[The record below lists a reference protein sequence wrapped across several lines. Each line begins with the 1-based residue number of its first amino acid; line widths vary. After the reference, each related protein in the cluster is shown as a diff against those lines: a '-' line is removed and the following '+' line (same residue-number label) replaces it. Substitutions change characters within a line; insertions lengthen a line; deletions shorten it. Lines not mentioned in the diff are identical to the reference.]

1 MSHTLSEMSR
11 APGPNDTGPNDT
23 GPNDT
28 GPGLPGLIDWR
39 KPELGTVA
47 MLLVGGGVV
56 GAAFLFVMA
65 DLLTVGHAAFNTSS
79 QVAWGLPIAFY
90 AFLALTSSGLAVLA
104 AIDLIFGLTVF
115 HPIAKRCVW
124 LSIITLIAGFSVLA
138 LEIGHPFRMLIVM
151 PLSFQ
156 VRSPM
161 WWMGVFYSL
170 DLVLLFVK
178 FYLMHTGRRHTRLA
192 HGVGVASFITVIFAA
207 GTLGLVFGMM
217 GMRAAWF
224 SPMMPVF
231 FMMTGFLSGVA
242 LIILIGNLTP
252 GRATRST
259 DVRDLHD
266 VTLPRLF
273 FVALL
278 GVIAMATAR
287 MITGLW
293 GNGDGLDAY
302 WWMIR
307 QPGFTIEMVVG
318 LAIPLLLMST
328 AALRAA
334 PAIQSL
340 AAVLTLVGMFFSRL
354 DLLLIGQVVPLF
366 KGNWEG
372 YQQYWPSMTEWA
384 LVPLGLGMVLALYAA
399 GNWLL
404 RLSEREAPAVG
415 R

>member
-1 MSHTLSEMSR
+1 MSQKLSDVSELAV
-11 APGPNDTGPNDT
+11 APKGA
-23 GPNDT
+23 
-28 GPGLPGLIDWR
+28 GLTRHLLGLIDWR
-39 KPELGTVA
+39 KPEMGTVM

-56 GAAFLFVMA
+56 GMAFLYVMTF
-65 DLLTVGHAAFNTSS
+65 LLKEGHAAFNTSS

-104 AIDLIFGLTVF
+104 SLDLIFGLKSF
-115 HPIAKRCVW
+115 YPIAKRCVW

-138 LEIGHPFRMLIVM
+138 LEVGHPFRMLAVL
-151 PLSFQ
+151 PFSFQ

-178 FYLMHTGRRHTRLA
+178 FYLMHTGQWHTRFA
-192 HGVGVASFITVIFAA
+192 HLIGVASFVTVIFAS

-217 GMRAAWF
+217 GMRAAWY

-231 FMMTGFLSGVA
+231 FMMTGFLSGIA
-242 LIILIGNLTP
+242 LMLLIANLTP
-252 GRATRST
+252 GRARQPK
-259 DVRDLHD
+259 DVLELYG

-273 FVALL
+273 FIALL
-278 GVIAMATAR
+278 GVLAMATAR
-287 MITGLW
+287 VITGLW

-302 WWMIR
+302 WWMVR
-307 QPGFTIEMVVG
+307 QPTFYVEMVVG
-318 LAIPLLLMST
+318 LAVPLLLMST
-328 AALRAA
+328 AGLRAS
-334 PAIQSL
+334 PATQSL
-340 AAVLTLVGMFFSRL
+340 AAVLALVGMFFSRL

-372 YQQYWPSMTEWA
+372 YQHYWPSSTEWA
-384 LVPLGLGMVLALYAA
+384 LVPLGLGMVLTFYAV

-404 RLSEREAPAVG
+404 RLADKETPAG
-415 R
+415 GH

>member
-1 MSHTLSEMSR
+1 MSHKLSDVSDIPVVLG
-11 APGPNDTGPNDT
+11 AAGTK
-23 GPNDT
+23 
-28 GPGLPGLIDWR
+28 PGLLGLIDWR
-39 KPELGTVA
+39 KPGMGTA
-47 MLLVGGGVV
+47 ALLLIGGGLVGI
-56 GAAFLFVMA
+56 AFLYVMA
-65 DLLTVGHAAFNTSS
+65 QLLTEGHAAFNTSS

-104 AIDLIFGLTVF
+104 SIDLVFGLKAF
-115 HPIAKRCVW
+115 YPLAKRCIW

-138 LEIGHPFRMLIVM
+138 LEIGHPFRMLVVL
-151 PLSFQ
+151 PFSFQ
-156 VRSPM
+156 IRSPM

-178 FYLMHTGRRHTRLA
+178 FYLMHTGQWHTRFA
-192 HGVGVASFITVIFAA
+192 HLIGVASFVTVIFAS

-231 FMMTGFLSGVA
+231 FMMTGFLSGAALMLLVA
-242 LIILIGNLTP
+242 NLLP
-252 GRATRST
+252 GRA
-259 DVRDLHD
+259 DQPKEIVALYD

-273 FVALL
+273 FLALL
-278 GVIAMATAR
+278 GVVAMTAAR
-287 MITGLW
+287 MATGLW

-302 WWMIR
+302 WWMVR
-307 QPGFTIEMVVG
+307 QPIFYAETVVG

-328 AALRAA
+328 AGLRASA
-334 PAIQSL
+334 PIQCL
-340 AAVLTLVGMFFSRL
+340 AAVLALVGMFFSRL

-372 YQQYWPSMTEWA
+372 YQAYWPSSTEWA
-384 LVPLGLGMVLALYAA
+384 LVPLGIGMVLALYAA

-404 RLSEREAPAVG
+404 RLGDASAER
-415 R
+415 